1 MKKHAIVRAKERYN
15 LELTEFD
22 LIMISILIYFGL
34 AKKINNEKRNMY
46 GNFPQGDVYHLRY
59 GGKLI
64 SPVIVDNTIVT
75 MLPTGKKVSC
85 KKYFRS
91 KQSESYRQMK
101 RRLDK

>member
-1 MKKHAIVRAKERYN
+1 MKKHAIQRAKERYN

-46 GNFPQGDVYHLRY
+46 GKYSHGTVYHLRY

-64 SPVIVDNTIVT
+64 APVIVDNTIVT
-75 MLPTGKKVSC
+75 MLPTGKKVSF
-85 KKYFRS
+85 KKFSRS
-91 KQSESYRQMK
+91 RQSESYRQMK
-101 RRLDK
+101 RRLSK